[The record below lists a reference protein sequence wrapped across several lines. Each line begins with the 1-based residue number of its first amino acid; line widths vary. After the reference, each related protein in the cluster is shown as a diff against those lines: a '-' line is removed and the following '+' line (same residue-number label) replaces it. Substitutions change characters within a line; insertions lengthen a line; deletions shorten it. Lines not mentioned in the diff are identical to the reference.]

1 MCIAVNVSLLNYF
14 STLEKIYN
22 PFDQILERFRE
33 REREKYKK
41 EGIRDNSEYI
51 PLNKG
56 PRGMWLSSVLNT
68 PFKSAEI
75 L

>member
-33 REREKYKK
+33 RKK
-41 EGIRDNSEYI
+41 GKNTQRDNSEYI

>member
-33 REREKYKK
+33 RERERDIKRK
-41 EGIRDNSEYI
+41 EYTITVNI
-51 PLNKG
+51 
-56 PRGMWLSSVLNT
+56 
-68 PFKSAEI
+68 FH
-75 L
+75 

>member
-22 PFDQILERFRE
+22 PFDHILERFRE
-33 REREKYKK
+33 RKK
-41 EGIRDNSEYI
+41 GKNTQRDNSEYI